1 MIILPGN
8 RRMGKVSILP
18 KNWET
23 GGKSL
28 LKKQWVIRY
37 RYYDDNKGISKQI
50 WISDFNRVTDIEQRR
65 QQLRDALSSEI
76 DSLKNKGWDP
86 INKACIAALT
96 EKIDEVGPHMSFES
110 ALKFADTKIRVSE
123 DTRKKETAPIL
134 KQLLEQS
141 AIHGIA
147 LEPIKNITRKHLR
160 QLVEKCATTKITKSN
175 PESSYSKDKYNRCRK
190 VLGYYYKQLL
200 DYEVVESNL
209 PQSLNKEDQPTRRLA
224 PEISSENQKK
234 VSDYLRDKHRAFWLY
249 LQTFYNSAPRS
260 TEMMRLRIAD
270 VDLKNQRVKYLVE
283 KGRVGEEKYRVI
295 PDVAIKYWKE
305 IIGDAPPHWYVFG
318 RGLKPAATPIKSYQI
333 HKRWRRL
340 VTSREEFK
348 DVTLTFYK
356 LKHLRLTDIA
366 DTEGIEQASKQAA
379 ENVKTVGKHYDLN
392 KNRVDEKLKKGGKEF

>member
-1 MIILPGN
+1 
-8 RRMGKVSILP
+8 MGKVSVTP

-23 GGKSL
+23 GTAIKSL

-37 RYYDDNKGISKQI
+37 RYYDDNKGKSKQI
-50 WISDFNRVTDIEQRR
+50 WISDFNRVNDLEQRR
-65 QQLRDALSSEI
+65 QQLRDALASEI

-96 EKIDEVGPHMSFES
+96 EKIDEISPLMSFES

-141 AIHGIA
+141 VTIGIA
-147 LEPIKNITRKHLR
+147 IEPIKNITRKHLR
-160 QLVEKCATTKITKSN
+160 QLVERCAVTKVTKNN
-175 PESSYSKDKYNRCRK
+175 PDPTYSKDKYNRCRK

-200 DYEVVESNL
+200 DYEVVDANL
-209 PQSLNKEDQPTRRLA
+209 PQSLSKEDQPTRRVA

-234 VSDYLRDKHRAFWLY
+234 VSDYLRDKHRSFWLY

-260 TEMMRLRIAD
+260 TEMMRLRVKD
-270 VDLKNQRVKYLVE
+270 VDLKNQRIKYLIKKGKVE
-283 KGRVGEEKYRVI
+283 EEKYRVI
-295 PDVAIKYWKE
+295 PDIAVKYWKE
-305 IIGDAPPHWYVFG
+305 VIGDAPSIWYVFG
-318 RGLKPAATPIKSYQI
+318 KGLKPAAIPIKSYQI

-340 VTSREEFK
+340 VTSKEEFK
-348 DVTLTFYK
+348 DITLTFYK

-379 ENVKTVGKHYDLN
+379 ENVKTVKKHYDLN
-392 KNRVDEKLKKGGKEF
+392 KSRVDENLKKGGKEF